1 MGSTSPSIYAKFY
14 DLSVMDNCGGSVMPP
29 MMLSFPPGGLSTIVG
44 NLAMTNDGPI
54 TTHLTTQQFN
64 FKDLPCPPQSVMVKI
79 YRQLFL
85 HLQLM

>member
-1 MGSTSPSIYAKFY
+1 
-14 DLSVMDNCGGSVMPP
+14 MPP